1 MTTPSDGTP
10 PSAIAGQPGELPHLD
25 GFVQLG
31 IIGHGSSAE
40 VYRARNTTFDDEVAL
55 KVWRRPLDPEDRQRF
70 LRECALHRRLSGHP
84 NIVGFLWADAPEAGP
99 AWIATELCEQ
109 SLEARLRRPQH
120 LSADQA
126 LALAGDILGGLAEIH
141 RQGHVHRDVKPSN
154 VLLRQGRAMLCDLG
168 IAQPL
173 GRHTLNAPAGTA
185 GYLAPELGRGQQ
197 PDHRS
202 DVYSAAVT
210 LFEVLEGHLSVP
222 LEQLLTRA
230 SSTVPAD
237 RPADAAAFLT
247 QLRQA
252 TGAAAAPGARYAGP
266 FPATATSPNAA
277 QATTGAPP
285 PVPGSSA
292 FHSAPTSS
300 NGRRDLAQAPVL
312 LGAPPRPVVP
322 APGRALRRRRAL
334 LIGAGVLAFVA
345 AGATAI
351 VLQGPRT
358 VLAAPPAG
366 TSPPVATAALVA
378 SGGTVSLRP
387 TATGSPSGPDTAA
400 GPSATGSTTDV
411 GAPAGASTGS
421 PAGSPAGQPAG
432 SAAGAPAATRAA
444 TTAAPGSTGGAAA
457 ATTAAAAP
465 AAAPAATGKQLQSLY
480 SSTCMDVR
488 GPSTANGTAIQLW
501 DCINVPEERWTL
513 TGDGHVTGFGG
524 KCLAVRGPAAS
535 DQTPVE
541 LDDCAGVPAQNWTL
555 HSNGNLVGYGGMCLD
570 VYGPST
576 ANGTPLQM
584 WSCNGAVEEGWRFY

>member
-1 MTTPSDGTP
+1 MTPPSDGTP
-10 PSAIAGQPGELPHLD
+10 SSATAGQPGELPYLD

-31 IIGHGSSAE
+31 IVGYGSSAE

-55 KVWRRPLDPEDRQRF
+55 KVWRRPLDPEERQRF

-84 NIVGFLWADAPEAGP
+84 NIVGFLWADAPGAGP

-109 SLEARLRRPQH
+109 SLEARLRRPQG
-120 LSADQA
+120 LSGDQA
-126 LALAGDILGGLAEIH
+126 LALADDILSGLAEIH

-210 LFEVLEGHLSVP
+210 LFEVLDRHLNAP
-222 LEQLLTRA
+222 LELLLTRA
-230 SSTVPAD
+230 SSTLPAD
-237 RPADAAAFLT
+237 RPADAAVFLT

-252 TGAAAAPGARYAGP
+252 TGDAAVASSQYAGP
-266 FPATATSPNAA
+266 ITATATSPDAA
-277 QATTGAPP
+277 QAPAGEPP
-285 PVPGSSA
+285 PVPGTSA

-300 NGRRDLAQAPVL
+300 NGHRDLAQVPVL
-312 LGAPPRPVVP
+312 LGSPSHPAVP
-322 APGRALRRRRAL
+322 APGRARRRRRAL
-334 LIGAGVLAFVA
+334 VTGAGVLAFVA

-358 VLAAPPAG
+358 VIAAPPTG
-366 TSPPVATAALVA
+366 TSPPVATAAPVT

-387 TATGSPSGPDTAA
+387 TATGSPSGLDTAA
-400 GPSATGSTTDV
+400 GPSATGSGTGTGAPASV
-411 GAPAGASTGS
+411 ATGAPAGQS
-421 PAGSPAGQPAG
+421 AGPTT
-432 SAAGAPAATRAA
+432 GAPAATRAA
-444 TTAAPGSTGGAAA
+444 TTVPGSTGGAAA

-465 AAAPAATGKQLQSLY
+465 KAAPAAAGKQLQSLY

-513 TGDGHVTGFGG
+513 TSDGHVTGFGG
-524 KCLAVRGPAAS
+524 KCLAVRGPAS
-535 DQTPVE
+535 TDQTPVE
-541 LDDCAGVPAQNWTL
+541 LDDCAGVSAQNWTL
-555 HSNGNLVGYGGMCLD
+555 RSNGNLVGYGGMCLD

-584 WSCNGAVEEGWRFY
+584 WSCNGAAEEGWRFY